1 MHSDQLRRAL
11 FEFELALERNRDW
24 DEYIRNSSITS
35 WEPLMAKRVPYLE
48 VGVPNESLRRL
59 LPDVT
64 RLAEDL
70 EFRNLI
76 AVRKWME
83 YRLSDR
89 RDALESKVD
98 QIIIL
103 IDSELGS

>member
-1 MHSDQLRRAL
+1 MLELGQSLWEFNDYKPTMPAYQELLATSGLQAVHSDQLRRAL

-35 WEPLMAKRVPYLE
+35 WEPLTAKRVPYLE

-64 RLAEDL
+64 
-70 EFRNLI
+70 I
-76 AVRKWME
+76 
-83 YRLSDR
+83 S
-89 RDALESKVD
+89 
-98 QIIIL
+98 
-103 IDSELGS
+103 